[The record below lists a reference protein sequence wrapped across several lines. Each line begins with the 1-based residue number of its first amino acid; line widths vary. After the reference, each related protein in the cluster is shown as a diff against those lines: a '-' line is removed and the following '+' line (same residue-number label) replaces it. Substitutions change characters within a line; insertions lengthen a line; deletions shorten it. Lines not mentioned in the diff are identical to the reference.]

1 MDQNSRNPKG
11 RYPLCKPSVGGVACE
26 RCGLE
31 LRDQRPCPAVDPN
44 ERWGPDYEKKLD
56 SILRSQ
62 NTTSFSRLSQIKQK

>member
-44 ERWGPDYEKKLD
+44 ERWGPDYD
-56 SILRSQ
+56 R
-62 NTTSFSRLSQIKQK
+62 SFSNEKWHNVKRSMLKTNDNT